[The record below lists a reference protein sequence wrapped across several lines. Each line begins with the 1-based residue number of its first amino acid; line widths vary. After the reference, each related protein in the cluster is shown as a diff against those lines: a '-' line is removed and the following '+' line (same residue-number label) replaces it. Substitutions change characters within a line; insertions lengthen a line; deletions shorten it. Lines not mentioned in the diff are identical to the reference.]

1 MLEIKEIYAQDVA
14 LKEQIE
20 FHKQK
25 ILDYLKN
32 EDISLDERWD
42 NYLLLP
48 EEFYTHNW
56 FTGFLEYDSPD
67 VDFFME
73 RYEAM
78 SGAELVS
85 RVGTEYLSD
94 EFDPEKVKRLK
105 EEILQSGYT
114 RFVFDW

>member
-32 EDISLDERWD
+32 KDISLDERWD

-48 EEFYTHNW
+48 EEFNTHNW
-56 FTGFLEYDSPD
+56 FTGFLEYDSPYD
-67 VDFFME
+67 DFFMD
-73 RYEAM
+73 RHEAM
-78 SGAELVS
+78 SGAELVREAQEDTS
-85 RVGTEYLSD
+85 V
-94 EFDPEKVKRLK
+94 EFDPEKVERLK

-114 RFVFDW
+114 RFIFDW

>member
-20 FHKQK
+20 LHKQK

-32 EDISLDERWD
+32 KDIPLDERWN

-48 EEFYTHNW
+48 EKFAVNYC
-56 FTGFLEYDSPD
+56 FTGFLEYDSPYD
-67 VDFFME
+67 DFCMD
-73 RYEAM
+73 RYEAI
-78 SGAELVS
+78 SGAELVH
-85 RVGTEYLSD
+85 RTGPDYLSV
-94 EFDPEKVKRLK
+94 ESDPEKVERLK

>member
-32 EDISLDERWD
+32 KDISLDERWD

-48 EEFYTHNW
+48 EKFYTHNW
-56 FTGFLEYDSPD
+56 FTGFLKYDSPYD
-67 VDFFME
+67 DFFMD

-78 SGAELVS
+78 SGAELVREAQEDPS
-85 RVGTEYLSD
+85 V
-94 EFDPEKVKRLK
+94 EFDPEKVERLK